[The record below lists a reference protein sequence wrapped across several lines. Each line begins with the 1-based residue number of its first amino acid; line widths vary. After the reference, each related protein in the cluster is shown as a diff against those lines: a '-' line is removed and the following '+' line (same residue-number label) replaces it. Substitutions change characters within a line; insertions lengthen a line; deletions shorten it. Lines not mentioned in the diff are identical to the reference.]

1 MKLISNINGETTKPI
16 FLFET
21 RYNVYDNGELIENAK
36 MISVFGKTYFIDE
49 RINTEYDTFI
59 HAHKYDTARKI
70 KHELTFVID
79 WNTLHYH
86 YDISK
91 FDIA

>member
-36 MISVFGKTYFIDE
+36 MINVFGKAYFIDE

-59 HAHKYDTARKI
+59 HAYKYDTVRKI

-79 WNTLHYH
+79 WNNLHYH